1 MDSTTFHLVQ
11 QKENRRLT
19 NEKNKW
25 LWMVLAF
32 LLLIPIPAYADVA
45 VGDMIVTLGEN
56 LTPEQKQLL
65 LTEMKAPED
74 AEIITVSNKEEHQYL
89 GKYISKS
96 LIGTRAISSSAI
108 TIGDKGTGIQ
118 VTTKNINWVTDE
130 MYINA
135 LITAGVKDAKIYIT
149 APIEVSGTAALTGI
163 IKAYEVSTDTV
174 IPEDVKQAANEEMV
188 ETANLGEDIG
198 QEEATALMAKVKE
211 QIAEQKP
218 KTVEE
223 VQTII
228 QDSAKELNIS
238 LTDEQL
244 QSLISFFNKLKEL
257 NIDWNQVGN
266 QLSEAKDKLTGY
278 LESEEGKGFL
288 AKIKEV
294 FTSIVEAIKS
304 FFS

>member
-1 MDSTTFHLVQ
+1 
-11 QKENRRLT
+11 
-19 NEKNKW
+19 
-25 LWMVLAF
+25 MVLAF

-45 VGDMIVTLGEN
+45 AGDMIITLGEN
-56 LTPEQKQLL
+56 LTEEQKQLL
-65 LTEMKAPED
+65 LTEMKAPEN
-74 AEIITVSNKEEHQYL
+74 AEIITVSNQEEHQYL
-89 GKYISKS
+89 GNYISKS

-149 APIEVSGTAALTGI
+149 APIQVSGTAALTGI

-198 QEEATALMAKVKE
+198 QEEATALMAKIKE

-223 VQTII
+223 VQTIV
-228 QDSAKELNIS
+228 QDSAKELNIT
-238 LTDEQL
+238 LTEEQL

-266 QLSEAKDKLTGY
+266 QLNEAKDKLTGY
-278 LESEEGKGFL
+278 LDSEEGQGFL

-294 FTSIVEAIKS
+294 FASIVDAIKS

>member
-1 MDSTTFHLVQ
+1 M
-11 QKENRRLT
+11 K
-19 NEKNKW
+19 KNKW
-25 LWMVLAF
+25 IWMVLAF

-56 LTPEQKQLL
+56 LTAEQKQLL

-223 VQTII
+223 IQTII

-244 QSLISFFNKLKEL
+244 QSLISFFHKLKEL

>member
-1 MDSTTFHLVQ
+1 
-11 QKENRRLT
+11 
-19 NEKNKW
+19 
-25 LWMVLAF
+25 MVLAF

-45 VGDMIVTLGEN
+45 AGDMIITLGEN
-56 LTPEQKQLL
+56 LTEEQKQLL
-65 LTEMKAPED
+65 LTEMKAPEN
-74 AEIITVSNKEEHQYL
+74 AEIITVSNQEEHQYL
-89 GKYISKS
+89 GNYISKS

-198 QEEATALMAKVKE
+198 QEEATALMAKIKE

-223 VQTII
+223 VQTIV
-228 QDSAKELNIS
+228 QDSAKELNIT
-238 LTDEQL
+238 LTEEQL

-266 QLSEAKDKLTGY
+266 QLNEAKDKLTGY
-278 LESEEGKGFL
+278 LDSEEGQGFL

-294 FTSIVEAIKS
+294 FASIVDAIKS